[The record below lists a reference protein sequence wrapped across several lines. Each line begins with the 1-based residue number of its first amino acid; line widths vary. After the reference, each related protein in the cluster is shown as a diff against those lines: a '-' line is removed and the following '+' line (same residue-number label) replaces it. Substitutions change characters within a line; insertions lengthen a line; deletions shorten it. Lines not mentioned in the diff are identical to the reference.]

1 MSKDRK
7 YTQNQFY
14 VDGNT
19 VRKLEAAPDSRREA
33 ERRRERERQEELSRR
48 KRVARRNQEH
58 ALRMS
63 RGYVVFLTV
72 AVLVSGVFAGT
83 YIKLQSDITSRMKSI
98 ASLESQISDTKA
110 DNDALQ
116 KRINTSAD
124 LNSVKDIAMNQLG
137 MTYATPD
144 QIIYYTVDKED
155 YMNQYSDIP
164 NN

>member
-1 MSKDRK
+1 
-7 YTQNQFY
+7 
-14 VDGNT
+14 
-19 VRKLEAAPDSRREA
+19 
-33 ERRRERERQEELSRR
+33 
-48 KRVARRNQEH
+48 
-58 ALRMS
+58 
-63 RGYVVFLTV
+63 
-72 AVLVSGVFAGT
+72 
-83 YIKLQSDITSRMKSI
+83 MKSI
-98 ASLESQISDTKA
+98 SSLESQISDTKA